1 MPPKS
6 SLDVLQELNNSLEQF
21 FFFNFQVPYDPRAF
35 LFFLQR
41 RNFIQYAKVFPGS
54 RLLGM
59 TIDPKLYRLAVGWY
73 EVVCGTIL
81 VLVPGRVKQASNC
94 ALLVLMLG
102 AVYTHA
108 ALKDRFERMAPSIV
122 FVLMLVCRLVVFYQ
136 VQSRE
141 KARVPEAAR
150 PKAD

>member
-1 MPPKS
+1 MKVTPNINR
-6 SLDVLQELNNSLEQF
+6 DMHREI
-21 FFFNFQVPYDPRAF
+21 
-35 LFFLQR
+35 R

-141 KARVPEAAR
+141 KARAPEAAR

>member
-1 MPPKS
+1 MKS
-6 SLDVLQELNNSLEQF
+6 IVLTTLSVFLG
-21 FFFNFQVPYDPRAF
+21 
-35 LFFLQR
+35 LFFIFVGSMKVTPNINRDMHREIR

-54 RLLGM
+54 EILKV
-59 TIDPKLYRLAVGWY
+59 TVDPKLYRLAVGWY

-81 VLVPGRVKQASNC
+81 VLVPGRVKQVSNF
-94 ALLVLMLG
+94 ALLLLMLG

-141 KARVPEAAR
+141 KARATEAAR

>member
-1 MPPKS
+1 M
-6 SLDVLQELNNSLEQF
+6 SLDCVELCDRKLRRVQP
-21 FFFNFQVPYDPRAF
+21 VTHRDRPDWPCTA
-35 LFFLQR
+35 LIR

-141 KARVPEAAR
+141 KARAPEAAR